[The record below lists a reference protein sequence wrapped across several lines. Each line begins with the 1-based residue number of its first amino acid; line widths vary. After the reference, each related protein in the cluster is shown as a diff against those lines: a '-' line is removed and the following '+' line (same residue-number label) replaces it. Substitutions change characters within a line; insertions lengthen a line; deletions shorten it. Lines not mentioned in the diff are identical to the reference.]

1 MLRSSK
7 TILVVD
13 DEPKIVEVL
22 CALFESQGFTVFSAE
37 NGPRALEIFD
47 RENISLVL
55 LDLMLPGLSGE
66 EVCTAIRRKSR
77 VPVIMLTA
85 KSGEDAM
92 VEGLRLGADDYL
104 TKPFSLKELSAR
116 VEAVLRRSE
125 SDLVPLTVRSSW
137 RDGDLVVDFNRGEVC
152 KNGTAVALTPSE
164 LKILAALITYPGKVF
179 SREALIRVAL
189 DDDFDGFDRA
199 IDSHVK
205 NIRKKLED
213 DPKNPVYVLT
223 VAGLGY
229 KFAGDGR

>member
-22 CALFESQGFTVFSAE
+22 CALFESQGFKVFSAE
-37 NGPRALEIFD
+37 NGARALDIFN

-55 LDLMLPGLSGE
+55 LDLMLPGISGE
-66 EVCTAIRRKSR
+66 EVCAAIRRTSR

-85 KSGEDAM
+85 KSDEDAM
-92 VEGLRLGADDYL
+92 LSGLGLGADDYL
-104 TKPFSLKELSAR
+104 AKPFSLKELSAR
-116 VEAVLRRSE
+116 VEAVLRRTESE
-125 SDLVPLTVRSSW
+125 SMPLAVRSSW
-137 RDGDLVVDFNRGEVC
+137 RGGDLVVDFSKGEVH
-152 KNGTAVALTPSE
+152 KNGAAVTFTPSE
-164 LKILAALITYPGKVF
+164 LNILAALIASPGKVF
-179 SREALIRVAL
+179 TREALIRVAL

-223 VAGLGY
+223 VPGLGY
-229 KFAGDGR
+229 KFAGA